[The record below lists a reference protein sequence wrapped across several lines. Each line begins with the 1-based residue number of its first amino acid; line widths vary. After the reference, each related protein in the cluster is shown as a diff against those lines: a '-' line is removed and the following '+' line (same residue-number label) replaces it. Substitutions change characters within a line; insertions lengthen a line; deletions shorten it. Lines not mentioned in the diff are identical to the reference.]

1 LDFTSSITLKFN
13 DLFSS
18 GFQAAHGSLTTM
30 RGTLEGITGT
40 GLAEVQSGLTGMQS
54 ALGTINPAGISG
66 VNDSIQGMNGAG
78 LTEAQSGLTGMQ
90 SALGGINPSGI
101 QAVSESAGALAPP
114 LERVIPQVDDLAE
127 MLGGIN
133 PASLDGMFE
142 PLEGIGASLAGA
154 VPAARGLSGALS
166 TFKTTTVENGRQA
179 MDGINA
185 AMNQINENQA
195 MNRLAADLSIMAN
208 MTAPLRNALSSMM
221 DEPSK
226 LAGTFESSMKNIQ
239 AITGLSSGEIDRL
252 GAELLAIGG
261 KAAAGPRAVADAYN
275 DVAGGITKVAAQM
288 PVMANALAL
297 AEAGQA
303 DLGVAANGLVKIMNS
318 YNFTAGETAE
328 INARAAWASD
338 VMTQAVGMGV
348 GSMNEFVSAMAPISG
363 MAASVGIGFDEIGST
378 MAYMTATT
386 DTAATAGT
394 KLQSFMAALQRPSDA
409 LAAALASVGINS
421 GSAMLA
427 EYGLAESARIVSNA
441 FNGDQDAIAQAMG
454 RMEAMKAVVSLTGN
468 TYTDFAAE
476 FGSAMD
482 GITAKSQAIQ
492 TQSYES
498 KVAKLNAATDALQ
511 IQIGGDINRIKGFF
525 VDMGAGFLANVVSP
539 IANSPIG
546 PVFTNI
552 AAGAG
557 LAAKGVLDM
566 GSGVL
571 NTAAQFSVLA
581 VNLQNAGGF
590 VKLFQGS
597 MQLLGAPFKAVGTMI
612 GGFIANLFGIGASSG
627 VAAAGTGTLGV
638 AGAGAA
644 GGIGAAAGATGAFAA
659 SLWAAAWPILAVV
672 AGVALVAGG
681 VYLLVKNWT
690 AVSGFFVG
698 LWQKITG
705 VFSAAWSGIKNT
717 IMGASDWILGAVAL
731 FFPFIGI
738 PALIIKHWEGIK
750 EFFGNLW
757 TGMTAGFTAA
767 WTGISGFFGG
777 LWEGVKSIF
786 MGFVSWVGGIIEP
799 VIAPFRAIGETVSGI
814 FGKIG
819 GFFKGLAGDGAA
831 SGTQMNTAFAG
842 GIQANAQAPAE
853 SFGQS
858 LTGIDALMPHSD
870 AQAGPLSQLSA
881 SGRALTETFA
891 SGMVSDP
898 LADKAAQVFEAAL
911 PASLTTTTGIAAAS
925 LIPQTETTS
934 ALPVPSL
941 ASGTGA
947 GSALIPQTATAS
959 TSALP
964 VPSLAGVGFP
974 ASDLEIDFPSP
985 VPEKSVAAAETPVSR
1000 EAAGSDTGPLTVH
1013 IQNLTVQA
1021 NDCEELFDMLRQLR
1035 HITQSPQ
1042 EAAV

>member
-1 LDFTSSITLKFN
+1 VDFTSSITLKFN

-18 GFQAAHGSLTTM
+18 GFQQAHGSLTTM
-30 RGTLEGITGT
+30 RGTLEGINGT
-40 GLAEVQSGLTGMQS
+40 GLAGVQSGL
-54 ALGTINPAGISG
+54 AGISG
-66 VNDSIQGMNGAG
+66 VSDSIG
-78 LTEAQSGLTGMQ
+78 S
-90 SALGGINPSGI
+90 I
-101 QAVSESAGALAPP
+101 APP
-114 LERVIPQVDDLAE
+114 LERIIPQVDELTE
-127 MLGGIN
+127 MLGGID
-133 PASLDGMFE
+133 PGYLDGTFE
-142 PLEGIGASLAGA
+142 SLEGIGGSLGGA
-154 VPAARGLSGALS
+154 VPTARGLSGVFGS
-166 TFKTTTVENGRQA
+166 FKTATIENGRQA

-185 AMNQINENQA
+185 AMNRINENQA

-208 MTAPLRNALSSMM
+208 MTAPLRNALSSAM

-239 AITGLSSGEIDRL
+239 AITGLSSAEVAKL
-252 GAELLAIGG
+252 GTELLAIGG
-261 KAAAGPRAVADAYN
+261 KAAGGPQAVASAYN
-275 DVAGGITKVAAQM
+275 DVAGGITKVTAQM

-318 YNFTAGETAE
+318 YNFTAGETVE
-328 INARAAWASD
+328 INQRAAWASD

-409 LAAALASVGINS
+409 LATALQSVGIRS

-454 RMEAMKAVVSLTGN
+454 RMEAMKAVVSLTGS
-468 TYTDFAAE
+468 TYNNFAAE

-525 VDMGAGFLANVVSP
+525 VDMGAGFLTHVVAP
-539 IANSPIG
+539 IANSPVG
-546 PVFTNI
+546 PVFTNL
-552 AAGAG
+552 AAGVG
-557 LAAKGVLDM
+557 LAAKGVLDV

-590 VKLFQGS
+590 TKLFQS
-597 MQLLGAPFKAVGTMI
+597 SLQLLGAPFKAVGTMV
-612 GGFIANLFGIGASSG
+612 GGFVANLFGIGASSG

-638 AGAGAA
+638 VGAGAS

-681 VYLLVKNWT
+681 VYLLIKNWT
-690 AVSGFFVG
+690 AVSGFFSG
-698 LWQKITG
+698 LWQKVTG
-705 VFSAAWSGIKNT
+705 AFSAAWNWIKNT

-738 PALIIKHWEGIK
+738 PALIIKHWDGIK

-757 TGMTAGFTAA
+757 TGLTAGFTAA
-767 WTGISGFFGG
+767 WTGITGFFSG
-777 LWEGVKSIF
+777 LWDGVKSIF
-786 MGFVSWVGGIIEP
+786 MGFVSWVGSIIEP
-799 VIAPFRAIGETVSGI
+799 IIAPFRAIGDTIGGI

-819 GFFKGLAGDGAA
+819 GFFKGLAGDSAA
-831 SGTQMNTAFAG
+831 SGAGMNQAFAG
-842 GIQANAQAPAE
+842 GIQATAQVPTEA
-853 SFGQS
+853 FGQS

-870 AQAGPLSQLSA
+870 AREGPLSQLSS

-891 SGMVSDP
+891 SGMESD
-898 LADKAAQVFEAAL
+898 LLGNKAAQVFQAAL
-911 PASLTTTTGIAAAS
+911 PASLATGTGTAGS
-925 LIPQTETTS
+925 PLIPQTRTTS

-941 ASGTGA
+941 AGEGFPAPDLETAVPRLVPDRSVTTTNIPVSKETAGGTGA
-947 GSALIPQTATAS
+947 AQ
-959 TSALP
+959 
-964 VPSLAGVGFP
+964 
-974 ASDLEIDFPSP
+974 
-985 VPEKSVAAAETPVSR
+985 
-1000 EAAGSDTGPLTVH
+1000 TVH
-1013 IQNLTVQA
+1013 IQNLYVQA
-1021 NDCEELFDMLRQLR
+1021 EDCESLFDIIRQLMQVTK
-1035 HITQSPQ
+1035 IPE